1 MMLQQ
6 EQLVSFQQRTNQL
19 LENLVSN
26 RPETAPYLTQAI
38 NYSLTEGGKRI
49 RPLLAYATC
58 LALNGQTENVDPAAV
73 AIECIHTY
81 SLIHD
86 DLPAMDDDSLR
97 RGQPTCH
104 IAFDE
109 ATAILAGDALQ
120 TLAFEA
126 LATIDWF
133 PDCNLSATTRLQQ
146 IQYLTAASGMNGMVA
161 GQSIDLC
168 SVGKQLTL
176 TELEAMHRH
185 KTGALIKA
193 SIQLG
198 ALASNQVNPKI
209 WQQLNLFAE
218 AVGLAFQIQDDILDI
233 ESDTETLGKTQGA
246 DIAND
251 KPTYP
256 AIMGLEQAK
265 QKAKQLTDEALA
277 ILQPLGNAAETL
289 KQLALLIIQRN
300 Y

>member
-1 MMLQQ
+1 MSQQKQLVELQQ
-6 EQLVSFQQRTNQL
+6 RANHL
-19 LENLVSN
+19 LDNLVSS
-26 RPETAPYLTQAI
+26 RPNTAPYLKKAI
-38 NYSLTEGGKRI
+38 NYSLTQGGKRL
-49 RPLLAYATC
+49 RPLLTYATC
-58 LALNGQTENVDPAAV
+58 AGLNGSLENADPAAM

-86 DLPAMDDDSLR
+86 DLPAMDDDALR

-120 TLAFEA
+120 ALAFEA
-126 LATIDWF
+126 LSTNDWY
-133 PDCNLSATTRLQQ
+133 PDCVLPPSTKLKQ
-146 IQYLTAASGMNGMVA
+146 IQILAQASGMNGMVA
-161 GQSIDLC
+161 GQSIDLS
-168 SVGKQLTL
+168 SVGKQLS
-176 TELEAMHRH
+176 LEQLENMHH
-185 KTGALIKA
+185 CKTGALIKA

-198 ALASNQVNPKI
+198 ALASNQVEESA
-209 WQQLNLFAE
+209 WQQLGRFAD

-256 AIMGLEQAK
+256 AIMGLSQAK
-265 QKAKQLTDEALA
+265 QKAQQLTDEALA
-277 ILQPLGNAAETL
+277 ILAPLGQAAAPL

-300 Y
+300 H

>member
-1 MMLQQ
+1 MMSQQ
-6 EQLVSFQQRTNQL
+6 KQLVELQQRTNQL
-19 LENLVSN
+19 LDNLISSHPN
-26 RPETAPYLTQAI
+26 TAPYLKKAI
-38 NYSLTEGGKRI
+38 NYSLTQGGKRL
-49 RPLLAYATC
+49 RPLLTYATC
-58 LALNGQTENVDPAAV
+58 LGLGGNLESADPAAI

-120 TLAFEA
+120 ALAFET
-126 LATIDWF
+126 LATHDWF
-133 PDCNLSATTRLQQ
+133 PGCTLSSSARLKQVQ
-146 IQYLTAASGMNGMVA
+146 VLAQAAGMNGMVA

-168 SVGKQLTL
+168 SVGKQLS
-176 TELEAMHRH
+176 LEQLEKMHH
-185 KTGALIKA
+185 CKTGALIKA
-193 SIQLG
+193 SIHLG
-198 ALASNQVNPKI
+198 ALASNQVDETT
-209 WQQLNLFAE
+209 WQQLGQFAD

-256 AIMGLEQAK
+256 AIMGLSQAK
-265 QKAKQLTDEALA
+265 QKAQQLTDEALA
-277 ILQPLGNAAETL
+277 ILKPLGQAAAPL
-289 KQLALLIIQRN
+289 RQLALLIIQRN
-300 Y
+300 H

>member
-1 MMLQQ
+1 MMSQYQQ
-6 EQLVSFQQRTNQL
+6 LTNFQQRTNQL
-19 LENLVSN
+19 LGHLLAEHPN
-26 RPETAPYLTQAI
+26 TAPYLTKAI
-38 NYSLTEGGKRI
+38 NYSLNQGGKRL
-49 RPLLAYATC
+49 RPLLTFATC
-58 LALNGQTENVDPAAV
+58 VGLGGNLADADPAAV

-86 DLPAMDDDSLR
+86 DLPAMDDDALR

-126 LATIDWF
+126 IATDEWFPNCKLPPPTKLKQIQVLAT
-133 PDCNLSATTRLQQ
+133 
-146 IQYLTAASGMNGMVA
+146 ASGMNGMVA

-176 TELEAMHRH
+176 NELETMHQC

-193 SIQLG
+193 SVQLG
-198 ALASNQVNPKI
+198 VLASGQVEQHI
-209 WQQLNLFAE
+209 WQQLNQFAD

-233 ESDTETLGKTQGA
+233 ESDTETLGKMQGA

-256 AIMGLEQAK
+256 AIMGLAQAK
-265 QKAKQLTDEALA
+265 QKAQQLTENALA
-277 ILQPLGNAAETL
+277 ILAPLGEASDPL
-289 KQLALLIIQRN
+289 KQLALLITQRN
-300 Y
+300 H

>member
-1 MMLQQ
+1 MLRQEHLLKLQQ
-6 EQLVSFQQRTNQL
+6 RINQL
-19 LENLVSN
+19 LDTLVSN
-26 RPETAPYLTQAI
+26 RPETAPYLNQAT
-38 NYSLTEGGKRI
+38 NYSLTQGGKRI

-58 LALNGQTENVDPAAV
+58 AALGGKPENVDPAAL

-120 TLAFEA
+120 TLAFEI
-126 LATIDWF
+126 LSTPDWF
-133 PDCNLSATTRLQQ
+133 PDCQLPATARLQQ
-146 IQYLTAASGMNGMVA
+146 IRYLTAASGLNGMVA

-176 TELEAMHRH
+176 AELEAMHRC

-193 SIQLG
+193 GIQLG
-198 ALASNQVNPKI
+198 AIASRQCDPHT
-209 WQQLNLFAE
+209 WQQLSQFAE
-218 AVGLAFQIQDDILDI
+218 AIGLAFQIQDDILDI
-233 ESDTETLGKTQGA
+233 ESDTQTLGKTQGA

-256 AIMGLEQAK
+256 AIMGLPQAK
-265 QKAKQLTDEALA
+265 QKAQQLTDQALA
-277 ILQPLGNAAETL
+277 ILKPFGSTADTL
-289 KQLALLIIQRN
+289 KQLALLIIQRS